1 VQKKLVVLGGSAGSL
16 NTFISVLRDLDKN
29 FPAAVIVILHM
40 RARVHSSLDKI
51 LARSSALPVSSI
63 EDGIATECGKVY
75 VAVPDRHIVVG
86 RDHLH
91 LSRGPKE
98 GLNRPSINVAFRSA
112 AAVYGPEVV
121 GVLLSGMLDDGAAG
135 LLEIVKHGGVAMVQD
150 PEDTKFPSMPTAA
163 LQNMPIHYCLR
174 ADEIA
179 TRLNRLAE
187 GKESPKLL
195 TGHLEESSLPEIFSG
210 FTCPECHGP
219 LFVNGANGKGFRCRV
234 GHAFSLPSLLE
245 ESAVTQER
253 RMYEA
258 LVALEEGAALAEL
271 SAKTLKTS
279 SKTQLME
286 EAQQLRNQA
295 AAVRKMLEERNVPT
309 IE

>member
-1 VQKKLVVLGGSAGSL
+1 MQKKVVVLGGSAGSV
-16 NTFISVLRDLDKN
+16 NTFISVLHDLDKD
-29 FPAAVIVILHM
+29 FPAAVIVVLHLRSRM
-40 RARVHSSLDKI
+40 NSSLDKI
-51 LARSSALPVSSI
+51 LARNSALPVQNA
-63 EDGIATECGKVY
+63 EDGVTIERGKVY
-75 VAVPDRHIVVG
+75 VAVPDRHILVG
-86 RDHLH
+86 KHHVH

-112 AAVYGPEVV
+112 AAAYGPEVV

-150 PEDTKFPSMPTAA
+150 PKDTEFPSMPTAA

-174 ADEIA
+174 ASEIA
-179 TRLNRLAE
+179 AMLNRLVE
-187 GKESPKLL
+187 GKESPRLL
-195 TGHLEESSLPEIFSG
+195 TTHLEENSLPEIFSG

-219 LFVNGANGKGFRCRV
+219 LFGNAANGNGFRCRV

-271 SAKTLKTS
+271 SAKTLKTAS
-279 SKTQLME
+279 RTQLKG
-286 EAQQLRNQA
+286 EAQQLRHQA
-295 AAVRKMLEERNVPT
+295 AVVRKMLEERNVST